1 MKTIFQL
8 LLAGILMI
16 AVACSSDDTK
26 EAAADQG
33 APAIPEAQEMT
44 VDPNAA
50 YTPVAEGVTI
60 AAITFYPHE
69 GWNDLGPSGMRK
81 AEYAYGPIGEEADS
95 ATLTVYYFG
104 PDQGGGVEANLQR
117 WIGQMTLAENAEPKR
132 LETTV
137 EGMKAHM
144 VEARGTYNVSS
155 GMMMGGDATP
165 KEGYLM
171 SAVVLE
177 TDQGNVFFKLTG
189 PQATAREMA
198 GSFKKM
204 LENIEKAG

>member
-1 MKTIFQL
+1 MKTLFHL
-8 LLAGILMI
+8 LLAGLLLGAM
-16 AVACSSDDTK
+16 ACSSNDESQ
-26 EAAADQG
+26 EATADAGAAM
-33 APAIPEAQEMT
+33 PEAQEMT

-50 YTPVAEGVTI
+50 YTPAAEGMTI
-60 AAITFYPHE
+60 AGITFYPHE
-69 GWNDLGPSGMRK
+69 GWTDLGPSGMRK
-81 AEYAYGPIGEEADS
+81 AEYAFGPIGEEADS
-95 ATLTVYYFG
+95 ATMTVYYFG
-104 PDQGGGVEANLQR
+104 PDQGGGVDANLQR
-117 WIGQMTLAENAEPKR
+117 WIGQMTLAEGSEPKR
-132 LETTV
+132 LESTV

-155 GMMMGGDATP
+155 GMMMGGDTTL

-189 PQATAREMA
+189 PQQTAREMA